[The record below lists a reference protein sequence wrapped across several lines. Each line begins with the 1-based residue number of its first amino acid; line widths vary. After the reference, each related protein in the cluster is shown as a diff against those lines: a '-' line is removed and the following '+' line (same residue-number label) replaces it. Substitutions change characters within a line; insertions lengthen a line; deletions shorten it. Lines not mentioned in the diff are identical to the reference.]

1 MTDQESKATGKG
13 RATPSRKKQEAAN
26 HRPLVGNKSPEARK
40 ADKARIREERLKA
53 RTGMAAGEEKY
64 LGVRDRGPQRKFVR
78 NYVDS
83 KFTLGE
89 LVMPT
94 LLLVILISA
103 IDSYIV
109 QLATL
114 LTMWVLF
121 LAVAI
126 NAWFIG
132 RGAVKAL
139 EEKYGASKVERGIKW
154 YAGMRTIQ
162 MRPMR
167 LPKPQVKRGT
177 KVAP

>member
-26 HRPLVGNKSPEARK
+26 HRPLVGEKSPEARK

-126 NAWFIG
+126 NAWIIG
-132 RGAVKAL
+132 RGAAKAL
-139 EEKYGASKVERGIKW
+139 EEKYGASKVEGGIKW

-177 KVAP
+177 KVTP